1 LPRRPGRLSPATL
14 FFAALS
20 LVLAGVVVWLW
31 RARPPAPAP
40 PAAATP
46 TAPRAKATPRPARP
60 TAAPRHATPP
70 AGAPGPPRI
79 AILIDDLGNDRAAAA
94 RIASWPW
101 PVAGAVLPGLPGS
114 TPTARAFED
123 SGKEVLLHLPM
134 EPEGYPGVRPG
145 PGVVL
150 RAQSDDE
157 IAATL
162 EHDLATVPGAS
173 GINNHMGSAATADPR
188 VMRAVAAVLSRR
200 GLFFVDSRTT
210 TSTVARDAAEKAGVP
225 STSRRVFL
233 DDVQTPAA
241 VSRSFDELVRRAKEE
256 GEALAIGHPHP
267 VTMEVLERELRDLP
281 AKGVRLVRVRDLVR

>member
-1 LPRRPGRLSPATL
+1 MPRRPRRLSPATL

-20 LVLAGVVVWLW
+20 LVLAGVVLWLW
-31 RARPPAPAP
+31 RTRVPSPPA

-46 TAPRAKATPRPARP
+46 TAPRARGTARPAHP
-60 TAAPRHATPP
+60 TAAPRRSAPATSPS
-70 AGAPGPPRI
+70 GTPRI

-101 PVAGAVLPGLPGS
+101 PVAGAVLPNLPGS
-114 TPTARAFED
+114 AATARELED

-134 EPEGYPGVRPG
+134 EPQGYPGVRPG

-150 RAQSDDE
+150 RGQSDGE
-157 IAATL
+157 IVATL
-162 EHDLATVPGAS
+162 ERDLATVPGAS

-188 VMRAVAAVLSRR
+188 VMRAVATVLARR

-210 TSTVARDAAEKAGVP
+210 TSTVARDEAERARVP

-233 DDVQTPAA
+233 DDTPTTDA

-267 VTMEVLERELRDLP
+267 ATLDVLERELRDLP
-281 AKGVRLVRVRDLVR
+281 GKGVRLVRVRELVR